1 VVITA
6 RVQRWRERVG
16 SYRPAGETFAPL
28 GWEVAAMDS
37 DREARAFVVA
47 HHYSASYPAARR
59 RFGLYAP
66 GGCLAGVAVCSVP
79 MHPAVLRPFPVDTSV
94 ELGRF
99 VLLDGVRGNGETW
112 FLARCLDLLR
122 REGFV
127 GVVSH
132 ADPMQRTDASGA
144 RVFGGHVGTIYQA
157 SNAIYDGRTRPATQ
171 RLLPDGR
178 VFSARAASKIRSGER
193 GREYAAAELV
203 RHGARPMLDGEDAA
217 AWLRE
222 ALGAVTRAA
231 RHPGQ
236 HRYLLALD
244 RRARRL
250 LPEGLPYPKVSAGTP
265 ARGLPVA
272 AVG

>member
-1 VVITA
+1 MIAA
-6 RVQRWRERVG
+6 RVQRWRERRG

-28 GWEVAAMDS
+28 GWEVAPMSS
-37 DREARAFVVA
+37 DAEARAFVVA

-59 RFGLYAP
+59 RFALRAP
-66 GGCLAGVAVCSVP
+66 GGDLAGVAVFSVP
-79 MHPAVLRPFPVDTSV
+79 MHPAVMRPFPVATSA

-99 VLLDGVRGNGETW
+99 VLLDGVRGNGESW
-112 FLARCLDLLR
+112 FLARCFDLLR
-122 REGFV
+122 REGFD
-127 GVVSH
+127 GIVSH

-144 RVFGGHVGTIYQA
+144 RVFGGHIGTIYQA
-157 SNAIYDGRTRPATQ
+157 TNATYDGRTRASTQ

-203 RHGARPMLDGEDAA
+203 KHGARPMEGGEDAG

-222 ALGAVTRAA
+222 VLAQVTRTA

-236 HRYLLALD
+236 HRYLFALS
-244 RRARRL
+244 RAAKRA
-250 LPEGLPYPKVSAGTP
+250 LPEGRPYPKVGP
-265 ARGLPVA
+265 
-272 AVG
+272 